1 MLIPDGFRCSSHN
14 MVGEIQELLL
24 QDIPGHTNN
33 IPAGIKRRSEPYHRQ
48 GYPPKI
54 FRPLPIIN
62 LLSCQLGAV
71 LFLKVHL
78 VGRVSSH
85 LYCGEN
91 RLPPSPVRI
100 LLPISRPQ
108 RSPGSI
114 RANAVIREVFFF
126 WIRDSANRQTTRT
139 SYNQKNDTEYVFHL
153 KTPFCLFNDYCQEV
167 KTRVFGERGG
177 SRTRVDAVLRTVPY
191 ADIGN
196 SLKEKCGRWVWVPT
210 TYTWTGLFLL
220 KTTSTNG

>member
-1 MLIPDGFRCSSHN
+1 MVDGIGVEPMLPGLQPGVKPFYDPSEKNLYGCRGWTN
-14 MVGEIQELLL
+14 MVGELQESIL

-48 GYPPKI
+48 RYPSKI
-54 FRPLPIIN
+54 FRPLTIIN

-126 WIRDSANRQTTRT
+126 WIRNSANRQTTRT
-139 SYNQKNDTEYVFHL
+139 SYN
-153 KTPFCLFNDYCQEV
+153 
-167 KTRVFGERGG
+167 
-177 SRTRVDAVLRTVPY
+177 
-191 ADIGN
+191 
-196 SLKEKCGRWVWVPT
+196 
-210 TYTWTGLFLL
+210 
-220 KTTSTNG
+220 